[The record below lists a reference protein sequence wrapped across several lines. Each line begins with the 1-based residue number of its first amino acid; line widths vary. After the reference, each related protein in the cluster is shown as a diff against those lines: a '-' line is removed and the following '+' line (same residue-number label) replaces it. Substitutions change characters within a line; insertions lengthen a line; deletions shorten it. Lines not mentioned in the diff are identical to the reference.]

1 MQPGSQRFAA
11 DVVDAARRQLAEL
24 VAANAEITLALVT
37 SADGFEV
44 AAHPDL
50 PMAQRIAAMS
60 SSLQALSEAIV
71 REAGLSRS
79 RSLIIETDG
88 GTIVV
93 LGIPDTSPRLSLA
106 VVASGNE
113 ILGRLLWATRGCCA
127 ALGRS
132 LRV

>member
-1 MQPGSQRFAA
+1 MQPGSEWFAA
-11 DVVDAARRQLAEL
+11 DVVDATRRQLAEL
-24 VAANAEITLALVT
+24 VAANTEITLALVT

-113 ILGRLLWATRGCCA
+113 TLGRLLWATRGCCA

-132 LRV
+132 LQV